1 MPFKLKLNEQGTQR
15 ARDFIHTAFA
25 FVSRCLDVPFLLVML
40 WTACVFGSMSAGA
53 WDLAALLLFGCF
65 VVLQLAV
72 FREKLKKLRSNR

>member
-1 MPFKLKLNEQGTQR
+1 MSFKLKFGWKSIR
-15 ARDFIHTAFA
+15 SARDAIRAAYTSA
-25 FVSRCLDVPFLLVML
+25 SRCFDVPFLLVML